1 MHTWFWFCPTTSTV
15 NVDIS
20 LGLNITTVAY
30 VSSSWDNLGPNWW
43 NRLHMDRWGS
53 RRWIMILMIKNL
65 VFKASCCTYTMLAGF
80 LRTVEPF
87 TFQRLLSCLHA
98 VVTKKR
104 TGKWKQQQRETDF
117 SSQFQSLKIW
127 KCYERKLHSLLKQVT
142 TDRFHTSKNKSKKQ
156 ITKNITFFLHTQR
169 ACLAWAYGESFIR
182 GWAAPVHSILCV
194 LGAEGGHRRKT
205 AQPHLAWRHYQ
216 VACMNHTSSPH
227 IPAHI
232 LLSVKI

>member
-1 MHTWFWFCPTTSTV
+1 M
-15 NVDIS
+15 
-20 LGLNITTVAY
+20 
-30 VSSSWDNLGPNWW
+30 
-43 NRLHMDRWGS
+43 
-53 RRWIMILMIKNL
+53 
-65 VFKASCCTYTMLAGF
+65 
-80 LRTVEPF
+80 
-87 TFQRLLSCLHA
+87 LLSQRREQENENSSREKPIFLHNFS
-98 VVTKKR
+98 R
-104 TGKWKQQQRETDF
+104 WK
-117 SSQFQSLKIW
+117 
-127 KCYERKLHSLLKQVT
+127 YESAFKVGRKLHSLLKQVT

-216 VACMNHTSSPH
+216 VACINHTSSPH